1 MNPLPLRS
9 TTEPLAPEQQVLA
22 LARPLAVVIGGG
34 VLAAGGI
41 GWGRGG
47 TIAAAVGVLLSLG
60 NVWFLHRMGTRAMRT
75 AGDSPNDA
83 GQATQAAVGLQVAL
97 AAKTVILL
105 ALVALLANRGA
116 IARNVTPF
124 ALGTLVTVFALL
136 AAGLLAPLA
145 TKFGRFRASS
155 QPVSG

>member
-1 MNPLPLRS
+1 MTPLPLRS

-41 GWGRGG
+41 GWGQGG

-75 AGDSPNDA
+75 AGDSPGDA
-83 GQATQAAVGLQVAL
+83 GPATQAAVGLQVAL

-105 ALVALLANRGA
+105 TLVALLANRGA
-116 IARNVTPF
+116 IARHTTPF
-124 ALGTLVTVFALL
+124 TLGILVTVFALL
-136 AAGLLAPLA
+136 AAGLLAPFM
-145 TKFGRFRASS
+145 TKSGRLGASS